1 MDRIVRYLPDTARQ
15 ELGWY
20 VRNCVFSPAV
30 RVLENIVL
38 GRLNLLKGLPD
49 PDDDEN
55 EPDLTISGE
64 RRRLMRE
71 LRHVLKEYAHP
82 GPDGDSLKQ
91 NTLYARDEF
100 SLDAIDTEILLFLL
114 RYQRNKE
121 LENFADEVAGRLRH
135 IAQAVAVLIGAD
147 TREVHRRIMP
157 DGALISS
164 GAVSL
169 HDESS
174 YIGGRCGCL
183 QIAPPLRKVMF
194 RSHRSREEWAA
205 AIFGLPLDAHLAWSD
220 FDHLEPARDL
230 AARLLSGGKEGRARG
245 INLLVHGPV
254 GTGKTEFCKSLA
266 ARCGLAIWSVG
277 ETDED
282 GGEPNRM
289 ERLAALR
296 LAQRLLKQRAGALI
310 LFDEAEDLLGHA
322 EGFFGRRSRGGQAP
336 KIHVNRF
343 IEQNPVPVLWTC
355 NDVDLIDPAV
365 LRRMTLAVEIG
376 TPTQPVRARIWRRV
390 LADLGLSLDDDAVR
404 RLSGRYETPPAV
416 AANAARAAALA
427 GGGERDIEQA
437 MGGVLKVLR
446 IGPRAL
452 DTDGRDFDPRMV
464 NCCDCLEG
472 LVERLGRPQTPRNWS
487 LCLHGAPGTGKSLF
501 ARHLAGRL
509 GLPVM
514 QERASDLLS
523 MWVGESEKEI
533 ANAFAAARTQGAM
546 LVIDEADSLLADRR
560 GAVRSWEVT
569 QVNEMLTWMETRCPS
584 SVRPI

>member
-15 ELGWY
+15 QLGWY

-100 SLDAIDTEILLFLL
+100 SLDTIDTEILLFLL

-245 INLLVHGPV
+245 INLLVHGRHREDRV
-254 GTGKTEFCKSLA
+254 LQVACREMRTCYLVSWRDRRRRRRAKS
-266 ARCGLAIWSVG
+266 
-277 ETDED
+277 
-282 GGEPNRM
+282 
-289 ERLAALR
+289 
-296 LAQRLLKQRAGALI
+296 
-310 LFDEAEDLLGHA
+310 H
-322 EGFFGRRSRGGQAP
+322 
-336 KIHVNRF
+336 
-343 IEQNPVPVLWTC
+343 
-355 NDVDLIDPAV
+355 
-365 LRRMTLAVEIG
+365 G
-376 TPTQPVRARIWRRV
+376 TP
-390 LADLGLSLDDDAVR
+390 G
-404 RLSGRYETPPAV
+404 
-416 AANAARAAALA
+416 RAAA
-427 GGGERDIEQA
+427 RPTPPQA
-437 MGGVLKVLR
+437 ASG
-446 IGPRAL
+446 RA
-452 DTDGRDFDPRMV
+452 DP
-464 NCCDCLEG
+464 L
-472 LVERLGRPQTPRNWS
+472 
-487 LCLHGAPGTGKSLF
+487 
-501 ARHLAGRL
+501 
-509 GLPVM
+509 
-514 QERASDLLS
+514 
-523 MWVGESEKEI
+523 
-533 ANAFAAARTQGAM
+533 
-546 LVIDEADSLLADRR
+546 RR
-560 GAVRSWEVT
+560 G
-569 QVNEMLTWMETRCPS
+569 
-584 SVRPI
+584 